1 MIKKKIKKAIVF
13 GGSGFLGSHV
23 ADELTNNNF
32 DVTIFDLKKS
42 KYKHKKQKM
51 ILGDINNFNQVKK
64 VIKDKNYIFN
74 FGGVADIEEANDYPF
89 KTIHSNIIGLTNILE
104 AVKYSKKLKR
114 VVFASSIYARSS
126 QGGFYSASKRACE
139 SIIENYSDKYNLK
152 YSILRFGALYGLRSN
167 HFNTINNFILEAIN
181 KKKITRDTL
190 GKEVR
195 NYINAKD
202 ASKIVLELLKKKYEN
217 NYFNIYGK
225 NKITIKKL
233 IKMIGRLTKVK
244 KLKFSKKTHDKNHYQ
259 KNPYTYKIKKGTTML
274 PDRKVSLENDL
285 NEIITLYKKK

>member
-23 ADELTNNNF
+23 ADELTNDNF

-42 KYKHKKQKM
+42 KYKSKKQKM

-64 VIKDKNYIFN
+64 AIKNKNYIFN

-114 VVFASSIYARSS
+114 LVFASSIYARSS

-202 ASKIVLELLKKKYEN
+202 ASKIVLKLLKKKYEN

-285 NEIITLYKKK
+285 NEIIKLYKKK